1 MDKGL
6 RLAIE
11 AMGSSNALANALKLH
26 RATVHHW
33 ERVPYSQL
41 LAVERVTGIDRSILR
56 PEMFAGWRPPSGI
69 SLRANTSLA
78 RLPGSTNDK
87 HVRRTRHGKIK
98 SAAPERDRP
107 TSPPSSP

>member
-11 AMGSSNALANALKLH
+11 AMGSSTALANALKLH
-26 RATVHHW
+26 RGTVHHW

-56 PEMFAGWRPPSGI
+56 PEMFAGWRPPSDI
-69 SLRANTSLA
+69 SVRPNTSLV
-78 RLPGSTNDK
+78 RLPGSTNEQ
-87 HVRRTRHGKIK
+87 HLRRGRLGKTK
-98 SAAPERDRP
+98 SAIERDGP
-107 TSPPSSP
+107 TSP